1 MEIYIASVDRGLVG
15 FEGPWG
21 LDRFSARRGRREILR
36 WRALVFGGL
45 LDVVDDDVLGGDLD
59 ALDLEAEG
67 AEVPVRE
74 GEGIVEVDGAL
85 VLIGAEA

>member
-1 MEIYIASVDRGLVG
+1 M
-15 FEGPWG
+15 
-21 LDRFSARRGRREILR
+21 
-36 WRALVFGGL
+36 
-45 LDVVDDDVLGGDLD
+45 VDDDLLGGDLG
-59 ALDLEAEG
+59 ALDPEAEC

>member
-1 MEIYIASVDRGLVG
+1 
-15 FEGPWG
+15 
-21 LDRFSARRGRREILR
+21 LR

>member
-1 MEIYIASVDRGLVG
+1 MVGGGASPL
-15 FEGPWG
+15 
-21 LDRFSARRGRREILR
+21 I
-36 WRALVFGGL
+36 FGGL

-59 ALDLEAEG
+59 GHDLEAEG